1 MKCPEKEQLMLFV
14 DGELD
19 SVESSEVKS
28 HLEVCESCRR
38 EAEEFRLDLKTEAM
52 LRDKISSAFEKR
64 SVINKIM
71 EAVKAEPR
79 IAVSKNT
86 SSSQWFNWFFKFMV
100 PALAIAIALFMF
112 FLGSSSSQAPSK
124 YTGKAYRISVM
135 ANNNESLVD
144 GQPYASTESFD
155 VSAESFKKLDGS
167 FIVNVVTP
175 SQFYTIG
182 IDGKTDMS
190 FDLASMTPI
199 FNDCNA
205 KISML
210 NGEKAKI
217 KINDDL
223 FELSIKNAFNN
234 IKVVEPKPIEQKPV
248 EHKEV
253 KIETTEKSKNVKEE
267 LEVVASPTEVISEP
281 VEEPEKIVPEEEIEW
296 ETSNTPVN
304 YSEETLTQEPTS
316 GISIIDTASDYG
328 EEEASSPF
336 SERKLG
342 GL

>member
-19 SVESSEVKS
+19 ALESSEVKS

-52 LRDKISSAFEKR
+52 LRDKITSSFEKR
-64 SVINKIM
+64 SVSNKIM

-79 IAVSKNT
+79 IAGAKNT
-86 SSSQWFNWFFKFMV
+86 SSSLWLNWFFKFMV

-112 FLGSSSSQAPSK
+112 FLGSSSSQSPAK

-135 ANNNESLVD
+135 ANNNESFVD
-144 GQPYASTESFD
+144 GKAYTSTESFD
-155 VSAESFKKLDGS
+155 VTAESFKKLDGS

-175 SQFYTIG
+175 TQFYSIG
-182 IDGKTDMS
+182 VEGKANMS
-190 FDLASMTPI
+190 FDLATMKPV
-199 FNDCNA
+199 FDDCSA
-205 KISML
+205 KITML
-210 NGEKAKI
+210 QGESANLKINGESFGL
-217 KINDDL
+217 N
-223 FELSIKNAFNN
+223 IKNPFDNT
-234 IKVVEPKPIEQKPV
+234 KEVEQKALI
-248 EHKEV
+248 EGKTKKSTEV
-253 KIETTEKSKNVKEE
+253 ADKAENK
-267 LEVVASPTEVISEP
+267 LEAIASPTEITVTVEEKNISESDK
-281 VEEPEKIVPEEEIEW
+281 VKENSSQEI
-296 ETSNTPVN
+296 NN
-304 YSEETLTQEPTS
+304 SEESLTQEPSS

-328 EEEASSPF
+328 EDDASSPF

>member
-19 SVESSEVKS
+19 STESSEIKA
-28 HLEVCESCRR
+28 HLEVCETCRH

-52 LRDKISSAFEKR
+52 LRDRITASFEKR
-64 SVINKIM
+64 SVSNKIM

-79 IAVSKNT
+79 VVASKNT
-86 SSSQWFNWFFKFMV
+86 SSPLWLNWFFKFMV

-112 FLGSSSSQAPSK
+112 FLGSSSSQSPAK
-124 YTGKAYRISVM
+124 YTGKAYRVSVM
-135 ANNNESLVD
+135 ANNNESFVD
-144 GQPYASTESFD
+144 GKVYTSTESFD

-182 IDGKTDMS
+182 VEGKANMG
-190 FDLASMTPI
+190 FDLTTMKPV
-199 FNDCNA
+199 FDDCRA
-205 KISML
+205 KITML
-210 NGEKAKI
+210 HGESAKLQING
-217 KINDDL
+217 NNFDL
-223 FELSIKNAFNN
+223 SGKNTFNN
-234 IKVVEPKPIEQKPV
+234 INEVEQKPLEEEAKV
-248 EHKEV
+248 KPVEV
-253 KIETTEKSKNVKEE
+253 KEKAEKE
-267 LEVVASPTEVISEP
+267 LEAVASPTEVITVTIEENKMSETDK
-281 VEEPEKIVPEEEIEW
+281 EKEISAQK
-296 ETSNTPVN
+296 TNN
-304 YSEETLTQEPTS
+304 SEESLTQEPSS